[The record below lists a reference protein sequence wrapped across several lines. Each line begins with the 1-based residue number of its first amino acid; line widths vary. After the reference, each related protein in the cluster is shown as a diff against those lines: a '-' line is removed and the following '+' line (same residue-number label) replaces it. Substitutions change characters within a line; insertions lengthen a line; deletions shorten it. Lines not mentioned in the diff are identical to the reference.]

1 MVDSNISKKAS
12 GFQTYVSCRRQNL
25 GSGLLV
31 GDILP
36 DIVAFVDEALF
47 QSYCDNGL
55 PVYNTAK
62 DGKEAYHYL
71 EIVTKDWNKYL
82 MRKGIYERSFSY
94 GVYPVVLSFT
104 ANFVITISLTL
115 LIFLNIGDRRYKYT
129 SRLLKIGSLI
139 SSINILIFV
148 TRALKKLKSEH
159 EKYGITT
166 AGSVMSLY
174 SSDLTFS
181 ILDLISVFMIQ
192 LCQVMIVNRL
202 FPRNLEKRIC
212 IFLGVPLVVVSNVLW
227 AVLRLDQSMRTSP
240 RYWGTLPPFVYLFRI
255 ALSTSY
261 ACTITSYSFI
271 KRRFCIH
278 SFQMGILS
286 LLAILVVLL
295 QPILFI
301 TDVSDAWLWGVGE
314 LFTTTCYV
322 GSAFIVWE
330 WLERLT
336 TLERN
341 EQAQSILGRPFYEDE
356 QQEYRI
362 ARYALEVQRAL
373 GEDYDE
379 DDEGF
384 SRIPSFIQDSPSSL
398 CATNSK
404 NTITVGK
411 ERESFDQVKF
421 NQRPA
426 IKEILKQKLF
436 TSYIYVMRLITQAK
450 NWGLEMLN
458 IKSKGKQESA
468 KREGI
473 VRKRIGLDKR
483 DEVYIYSTKDIV
495 FESDEE

>member
-1 MVDSNISKKAS
+1 MVGPNSFKKQNS
-12 GFQTYVSCRRQNL
+12 GKRTYGSCRRQEL

-36 DIVAFVDEALF
+36 DIVTFVDEALF
-47 QSYCDNGL
+47 QSYCDHEL

-62 DGKEAYHYL
+62 DGSESYQYL
-71 EIVTKDWNKYL
+71 KIVTEDWNRYL
-82 MRKGIYERSFSY
+82 TRKGVYDRSFSY

-104 ANFVITISLTL
+104 ANFVITVSLTL
-115 LIFLNIGDRRYKYT
+115 LIFLNICDRRYKYT
-129 SRLLKIGSLI
+129 SRLLKMGAMI

-148 TRALKKLKSEH
+148 TRALKKLKIEH
-159 EKYGITT
+159 DMYGIAT
-166 AGSVMSLY
+166 AGSIMSLY
-174 SSDLTFS
+174 TSDLTFS

-192 LCQVMIVNRL
+192 LCQVMILNRL

-227 AVLRLDQSMRTSP
+227 AIPRFDSSMQNSP
-240 RYWGTLPPFVYLFRI
+240 RHWGTLPPFVYLFRI

-278 SFQMGILS
+278 SFQMGLLS
-286 LLAILVVLL
+286 LLAVLVVLL
-295 QPILFI
+295 QPVLFI

-330 WLERLT
+330 WLERLN
-336 TLERN
+336 TLKRN
-341 EQAQSILGRPFYEDE
+341 EQAQSVLGRPLYEDE

-379 DDEGF
+379 DGEEF
-384 SRIPSFIQDSPSSL
+384 SKIPSFIQDTPSSL
-398 CATNSK
+398 YATNSK
-404 NTITVGK
+404 NTTIIG
-411 ERESFDQVKF
+411 REGLDQVRF
-421 NQRPA
+421 NQQPA
-426 IKEILKQKLF
+426 MKEILRQKLI
-436 TSYIYVMRLITQAK
+436 TSYITLMRPIRQARR
-450 NWGLEMLN
+450 WGLKMLN
-458 IKSKGKQESA
+458 FTSKEKGENA
-468 KREGI
+468 EREGV
-473 VRKRIGLDKR
+473 VRKRIGLDRR
-483 DEVYIYSTKDIV
+483 DEVYVYTTKDIV
-495 FESDEE
+495 FESDGE